1 MEEKRWSLA
10 SINLHTMLRDVW
22 KNLWMIVLVA
32 ASAVML
38 TRVAS
43 ETIYK
48 PEYTSS
54 VTMSV
59 TSKSGSKS
67 RLQPQ
72 LPGPWHTSRETSK
85 ITGPDRP
92 NWVN

>member
-43 ETIYK
+43 ETI
-48 PEYTSS
+48 
-54 VTMSV
+54 
-59 TSKSGSKS
+59 
-67 RLQPQ
+67 
-72 LPGPWHTSRETSK
+72 
-85 ITGPDRP
+85 
-92 NWVN
+92 